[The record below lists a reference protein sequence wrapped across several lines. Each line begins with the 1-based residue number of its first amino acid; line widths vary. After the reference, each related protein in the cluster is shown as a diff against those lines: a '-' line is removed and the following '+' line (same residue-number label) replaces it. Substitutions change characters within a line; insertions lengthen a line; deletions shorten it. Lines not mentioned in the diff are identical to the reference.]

1 MESPHDFCAVHWDH
15 EPRQLVGRGVL
26 TAPRLGVLGTARP
39 TLRFMESPLSFFRM
53 HWDHELVRGTSPVWS
68 PGFSRSKS
76 FEPPKGG
83 TPNQPRFIE
92 RSRMNAD
99 ARMKAGLPGANHLFQ
114 WFTTGRF
121 AAILGVLIIVA
132 FPEVVTGRRTFV
144 FGDYGLFDYP

>member
-1 MESPHDFCAVHWDH
+1 MVSPILRCGFAFVESPHDFCAVHWDH

-39 TLRFMESPLSFFRM
+39 TLWFMESPLSFFRM

-83 TPNQPRFIE
+83 TPNQPRFME
-92 RSRMNAD
+92 RVNGGD
-99 ARMKAGLPGANHLFQ
+99 ARCDCEPRRYRQCGKR
-114 WFTTGRF
+114 WR
-121 AAILGVLIIVA
+121 IREVLVRQ
-132 FPEVVTGRRTFV
+132 GKRQS
-144 FGDYGLFDYP
+144 